1 MVDKINLLNTAN
13 TQKSKNVDDRKIDKA
28 EEAAKNKS
36 VGIAVKEDAKDINI
50 SGKLNLSVLKESP
63 PIDLE
68 KVSAIKDAIAK
79 GDYPL
84 DLERISDALMQAY
97 DDIK

>member
-1 MVDKINLLNTAN
+1 MVDKINLLNTPN

-28 EEAAKNKS
+28 EESTKNRS
-36 VGIAVKEDAKDINI
+36 VGTAVKEADKDINI
-50 SGKLNLSVLKESP
+50 SDKLKLSVLKEGA

-68 KVSAIKDAIAK
+68 RVSAIKDAIAK

-84 DLERISDALMQAY
+84 DLEFQ
-97 DDIK
+97 KQ

>member
-1 MVDKINLLNTAN
+1 M
-13 TQKSKNVDDRKIDKA
+13 
-28 EEAAKNKS
+28 
-36 VGIAVKEDAKDINI
+36 
-50 SGKLNLSVLKESP
+50 LKEGA

-68 KVSAIKDAIAK
+68 RVSAIKDAIAK

-97 DDIK
+97 EDIK